1 MKTLKRFLHIMLL
14 VSLYFLVS
22 NSLCDGGDP
31 GDPGEP
37 GDGPVVDSV
46 IPARGPC
53 RLLEVGCGSGA
64 YISGACER
72 TPELEALGLSGSHL
86 SRLLREQTGQTFTD
100 DGVVF
105 TSAGNP
111 VTLEKFDCVVVAE
124 AMTPM
129 RDAKKLLDRRKLDVH
144 VIGDA
149 KTPRNLMLAQS
160 EAEEIARS
168 L

>member
-1 MKTLKRFLHIMLL
+1 VLDGKIVGDRVIIVGGGQAGLVTADFLAEKGHEVALLNRKRHFAEEMSSNDRFYLRERLKRQR
-14 VSLYFLVS
+14 V
-22 NSLCDGGDP
+22 
-31 GDPGEP
+31 
-37 GDGPVVDSV
+37 
-46 IPARGPC
+46 
-53 RLLEVGCGSGA
+53 
-64 YISGACER
+64 
-72 TPELEALGLSGSHL
+72 HL
-86 SRLLREQTGQTFTD
+86 FKKVAVKTFTD

-111 VTLEKFDCVVVAE
+111 VSLEGFDSVVVAE

-129 RDAKKLLDRRKLDVH
+129 RDAKQLLDRRRLAVH

-149 KTPRNLMLAQS
+149 KAPRNLMLAQS